1 LEGQGRIALNLKE
14 KCFQISVLRGYGG
27 KDKITLP
34 ESSSRKFDPLF
45 CIYNHILKVIF
56 ELRWSVISP
65 SIEIRPIGTDRILNV
80 QAGASYPC
88 ITRKEY

>member
-1 LEGQGRIALNLKE
+1 
-14 KCFQISVLRGYGG
+14 
-27 KDKITLP
+27 
-34 ESSSRKFDPLF
+34 
-45 CIYNHILKVIF
+45 LKVIF
-56 ELRWSVISP
+56 ELRGSVISP